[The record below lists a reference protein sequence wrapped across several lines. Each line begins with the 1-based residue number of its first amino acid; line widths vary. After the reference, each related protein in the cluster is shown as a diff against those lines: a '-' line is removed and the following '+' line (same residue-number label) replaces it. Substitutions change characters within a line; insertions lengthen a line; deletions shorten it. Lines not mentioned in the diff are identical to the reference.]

1 MIKSFAVWLGVATI
15 VMFAGAGA
23 MAQSDVNATGN
34 WSVTPSGEPLATGTV
49 RLEQDG
55 ETIVGSFGQS
65 GRIDGKVEPG
75 TRQINANWTDSRGT
89 GWMTIIFAADGSKFS
104 GDWGHPGSKPSGS
117 FVAVRSAFP
126 RVTGVYNI
134 HTTGGT
140 DFTSRQIS
148 LNQLGLDVVGN
159 YGPGTQLN
167 GTMATDANT
176 LTGTWKGASG
186 NGWVKLQFAAD
197 SKSFQGSWGLEPG
210 SEASGQFAG
219 SSTSIVQHTGGQ
231 LGVKGIWH
239 IASSGA
245 AFSSDVL
252 QLEQEGH
259 NVTGSYKGGHLE
271 GTISRGSRYL
281 SGTWRDAR
289 GSGVFSISFASDG
302 MSFHGTWTSKSNNT
316 GSIIGKRVIAA
327 TPALRQ

>member
-1 MIKSFAVWLGVATI
+1 MIKNCVVSLGIAMI
-15 VMFAGAGA
+15 VISAAAGAV
-23 MAQSDVNATGN
+23 AQSDVNATGN
-34 WSVTPSGEPLATGTV
+34 WHVTPTGEPLANGTV

-65 GRIDGKVEPG
+65 GRIDGKIQPG

-89 GWMTIIFAADGSKFS
+89 GWMTIVFAADGNKFS
-104 GDWGHPGSKPSGS
+104 GDWGRPGSKPSGS
-117 FVAVRSAFP
+117 FVAVRSAYP

-167 GTMATDANT
+167 GTMATEANA

-186 NGWVKLQFAAD
+186 NGWVKLQFADD
-197 SKSFQGSWGLEPG
+197 SKSFQGSWGLAPG
-210 SEASGQFAG
+210 SDASGQFAG
-219 SSTSIVQHTGGQ
+219 SSTSTAVHTGQ

-239 IASSGA
+239 IASSGT

-259 NVTGSYKGGHLE
+259 AVTGSYKGGHLT

-281 SGTWRDAR
+281 SGTWRDSR
-289 GSGVFSISFASDG
+289 GSGVFSISFAADG
-302 MSFHGTWTSKSNNT
+302 MSFHGTWTTKNNNS

-327 TPALRQ
+327 SPALRQ

>member
-1 MIKSFAVWLGVATI
+1 MIRSFAVSLGVAMI
-15 VMFAGAGA
+15 VTFGGAVV

-34 WSVTPSGEPLATGTV
+34 WSVTPTGEALATGTV

-65 GRIDGKVEPG
+65 GRIDGKVQPG
-75 TRQINANWTDSRGT
+75 TRQINANWTDARGS
-89 GWMTIIFAADGSKFS
+89 GWMTIIFAADGGKFS
-104 GDWGHPGSKPSGS
+104 GDWGRPGSKPSGS
-117 FVAVRSAFP
+117 FVAVRSAYP

-167 GTMATDANT
+167 GTMTTDANT
-176 LTGTWKGASG
+176 LSGTWKGASG
-186 NGWVKLQFAAD
+186 NGWIKLQFAND
-197 SKSFQGSWGLEPG
+197 SKSFQGSWGLAPG
-210 SEASGQFAG
+210 TEASGQFAG
-219 SSTSIVQHTGGQ
+219 SSTSTVQHTGQ

-239 IASSGA
+239 IASSGT

-252 QLEQEGH
+252 QLEQAGH
-259 NVTGSYKGGHLE
+259 KVTGSYKGGHLE
-271 GTISRGSRYL
+271 GTISGGSRYL

-289 GSGVFSISFASDG
+289 GSGLFSISFASDG
-302 MSFHGTWTSKSNNT
+302 MSFHGTWTSKNNNT